1 MKEKIKNLLFFIK
14 KAWSGG
20 LQGKIGFLCLLFSI
34 FFFVRLFCGEASIQ
48 QFVVNIWNLKNKQI
62 ELDIAKSDLQ
72 QLQHH
77 VYMLQHPNSSSDYI
91 EEVGLKV
98 LNLGNPYFKE
108 LKTDKKY

>member
-1 MKEKIKNLLFFIK
+1 MKEKIKELLSFIK
-14 KAWSGG
+14 KSLSMS
-20 LQGKIGFLCLLFSI
+20 LQGKLGFLCLLLSI

-48 QFVVNIWNLKNKQI
+48 RFLVNIWDLKNKQT
-62 ELDIAKSDLQ
+62 ELISAQADLQ

-98 LNLGNPYFKE
+98 LNLGNPNLKE
-108 LKTDKKY
+108 LKHQ